1 MKILNFGSM
10 NIDDVYTV
18 SHFVKPGETIKP
30 ISYER
35 FSGGKG
41 LNQSIALAR
50 AGAEVYHAGM
60 IGEDG
65 AFLKELLT
73 ESGVHTEFVQTVN
86 TPTGRAIIQV
96 EERTGQNCIILFGG
110 ANQCAVREQIDAVLS
125 QFGEGDWLLLQNE
138 INEIGYLMEQAH
150 TRGMTVV
157 FNPSPFNAS
166 VMQYP
171 LSYVD
176 WFFVN
181 EIEGAAIA
189 RTDTPDAII
198 AGICTR
204 YPDCRVVLTLGTNGA
219 CAYDR
224 KQKASHPIF
233 PVDVVDTTGAGDTFT
248 GYFLHA
254 IASGETLSAALRTAS
269 AASALAVSK
278 KGAAPSIPTAEEVS
292 NFLKR
297 QENKS

>member
-1 MKILNFGSM
+1 MRILNFGSM

-18 SHFVKPGETIKP
+18 AHFVKPGETIKP
-30 ISYER
+30 ITYER

-50 AGAEVYHAGM
+50 AGAEVYHAGV

-65 AFLKELLT
+65 AFLKELLAQ
-73 ESGVHTEFVQTVN
+73 SGVNTEFIRTSK
-86 TPTGRAIIQV
+86 TPTGHAIIQV
-96 EERTGQNCIILFGG
+96 EEDSGQNCIILFSG
-110 ANQCAVREQIDAVLS
+110 ANQCVAREHIDTALS
-125 QFGEGDWLLLQNE
+125 HFGEGDWLLLQNE
-138 INEIGYLMEQAH
+138 VNEIGYLMEQAH
-150 TRGMTVV
+150 ARGMSVV

-166 VMQYP
+166 IMQYP

-189 RTDTPDAII
+189 RTDAPGAII

-204 YPDCRVVLTLGTNGA
+204 YPNCRVVLTLGTNGA

-224 KQKASHPIF
+224 QEKVRHPIF
-233 PVDVVDTTGAGDTFT
+233 PVKVVDTTGAGDTFT
-248 GYFLHA
+248 GYFLHS
-254 IASGETLSAALRTAS
+254 IASGKTLSDALRTAS
-269 AASALAVSK
+269 AASAIAVSR

-292 NFLKR
+292 NFLKEK
-297 QENKS
+297 ENRA